1 MAEPRASPARA
12 NLTTCIAVVDR
23 DPTGV
28 NPAPLVRQRQMV
40 GERDVT
46 PERPRRRGT
55 MQTVESVSTVIA
67 PLTVVTALLLY
78 VGWVRTRAFFSYF
91 GVSPALV
98 GYSPQDYV
106 LFSAEVS
113 FGAVLLLA
121 FAGVVLLGLDRLVT
135 IVIERVSGRLMG
147 GQWVRWGLAG
157 LGASLVLIGLG
168 GATTEAAIAVVP
180 PIAGAGLL
188 ALGAVLFLRFGAE
201 SPSQQGILRPGT
213 TVLSVVVLVLACF
226 WAATIYARA
235 LGVGAA
241 VAIDGDVRRLPVATV
256 YSGEPLDLP
265 GTNVTATRVL
275 GEDQR
280 WNYRYTGAGVLTY
293 SNERWFLIPEPASG
307 GYRSSVV
314 VLRDSES
321 IRVET
326 AMPN

>member
-1 MAEPRASPARA
+1 MAAGE
-12 NLTTCIAVVDR
+12 R
-23 DPTGV
+23 DPT
-28 NPAPLVRQRQMV
+28 
-40 GERDVT
+40 
-46 PERPRRRGT
+46 PEQPRRRGAL
-55 MQTVESVSTVIA
+55 QTVESVSAVIA
-67 PLTVVTALLLY
+67 PLTVVTALLFY

-91 GVSPALV
+91 GVSAALV
-98 GYSPQDYV
+98 GFSPQDYV
-106 LFSAEVS
+106 LRSADVG

-121 FAGVVLLGLDRLVT
+121 LAGVVLVGLDRLVA
-135 IVIERVSGRLMG
+135 IVIARVSGRVL

-168 GATTEAAIAVVP
+168 GATAEAAVAVVP

-201 SPSQQGILRPGT
+201 SPSRQGLLRPGT
-213 TVLSVVVLVLACF
+213 TGLSIVVLAVACF
-226 WAATIYARA
+226 WAVTIYARD

-241 VAIDGDVRRLPVATV
+241 EYLDGDARSLPLVTV
-256 YSGEPLDLP
+256 YSSEPLDLP
-265 GTNVTATRVL
+265 GTNVIPTRVL

-280 WNYRYTGAGVLTY
+280 WNYRYTGAVLLTY

-307 GYRSSVV
+307 DYRSSVV

-326 AMPN
+326 AVPR

>member
-1 MAEPRASPARA
+1 MAAGE
-12 NLTTCIAVVDR
+12 R
-23 DPTGV
+23 DPT
-28 NPAPLVRQRQMV
+28 
-40 GERDVT
+40 
-46 PERPRRRGT
+46 PEQPRRRGAL
-55 MQTVESVSTVIA
+55 QTVESVSAVIA
-67 PLTVVTALLLY
+67 PLTVVTALLFY

-91 GVSPALV
+91 GVSAALV
-98 GYSPQDYV
+98 GFSPQDYV
-106 LFSAEVS
+106 LRSAEVG

-121 FAGVVLLGLDRLVT
+121 LAGVVLVGLDRLVA
-135 IVIERVSGRLMG
+135 IVIARVSGRVL

-168 GATTEAAIAVVP
+168 GATAEAAVAVVP

-201 SPSQQGILRPGT
+201 SPSRQGLLRPGT
-213 TVLSVVVLVLACF
+213 TGLSIVVLAVACF
-226 WAATIYARA
+226 WAVTIYARD

-241 VAIDGDVRRLPVATV
+241 VAIDGDARILPLVTV
-256 YSGEPLDLP
+256 YSSEPLDLP
-265 GTNVTATRVL
+265 GTNVIPTRVL

-280 WNYRYTGAGVLTY
+280 WNYRYTGAVLLTY

-307 GYRSSVV
+307 DYRSSVV

-326 AMPN
+326 AVPR

>member
-1 MAEPRASPARA
+1 MAAGE
-12 NLTTCIAVVDR
+12 R
-23 DPTGV
+23 DPT
-28 NPAPLVRQRQMV
+28 
-40 GERDVT
+40 
-46 PERPRRRGT
+46 PEQPRRRGAL
-55 MQTVESVSTVIA
+55 QTVESVSAVIA
-67 PLTVVTALLLY
+67 PLTVVTALLFY

-91 GVSPALV
+91 GVSAALV
-98 GYSPQDYV
+98 GFSPQDYV
-106 LFSAEVS
+106 LRSAEVG

-121 FAGVVLLGLDRLVT
+121 LAGVVLVGLDRLVA
-135 IVIERVSGRLMG
+135 IVIARVSGRVL

-168 GATTEAAIAVVP
+168 GARAEAAVAVVP

-201 SPSQQGILRPGT
+201 SPSRQGLLRPGT
-213 TVLSVVVLVLACF
+213 TGLSIVVLAVACF
-226 WAATIYARA
+226 WAVTIYARD

-241 VAIDGDVRRLPVATV
+241 VAIDGDARSLPLVTV
-256 YSGEPLDLP
+256 YSSEPLDLP
-265 GTNVTATRVL
+265 GTNVIPTRVL

-280 WNYRYTGAGVLTY
+280 WNYRYTGAVLLTY

-307 GYRSSVV
+307 DYRSSVV

-326 AMPN
+326 AVPR

>member
-1 MAEPRASPARA
+1 MAAGE
-12 NLTTCIAVVDR
+12 R
-23 DPTGV
+23 DPT
-28 NPAPLVRQRQMV
+28 
-40 GERDVT
+40 
-46 PERPRRRGT
+46 PEQPRRRGAL
-55 MQTVESVSTVIA
+55 QTVESVSAVIA
-67 PLTVVTALLLY
+67 PLTVVAALLFY

-91 GVSPALV
+91 GVSAALV
-98 GYSPQDYV
+98 GFSPQDYV
-106 LFSAEVS
+106 LRSADVG

-121 FAGVVLLGLDRLVT
+121 LAGVVLVGLDRLVA
-135 IVIERVSGRLMG
+135 IVIARVSGRVL

-168 GATTEAAIAVVP
+168 GATAEAAVAVVP

-201 SPSQQGILRPGT
+201 SPSRQGLLRPGT
-213 TVLSVVVLVLACF
+213 TGLSIVVLAVACF
-226 WAATIYARA
+226 WAVTIYARD

-241 VAIDGDVRRLPVATV
+241 VAIDGDARSLPLVTV
-256 YSGEPLDLP
+256 YSSEPLDLP
-265 GTNVTATRVL
+265 GTNVIPTRVL

-280 WNYRYTGAGVLTY
+280 WNYRYTGAVLLTY

-307 GYRSSVV
+307 DYRSSVV

-326 AMPN
+326 AVPR